1 MPQMNEPEVTRD
13 DFRRYFPYAPT
24 ALCIRECA
32 RLSTLRRCEIQSP
45 LLDVG
50 CGDGVFANIAFP
62 GMDTWG
68 IDINEDEARLAVRAK
83 AYSRV
88 IVGDITTEPLPEKYF
103 RSCVAN
109 CSLEHIPRID
119 LALRTIFN
127 SLEEGGNFITFVP
140 NKEWAEHLRSYRFLH
155 ALGAPSLAKTLQ
167 KSLDDF
173 FVHRHLY
180 DEAGWRQVVEDAG
193 FEIEVLQPVLS
204 SANTS
209 AYELFLLPS
218 LLGLANKKLTKKW
231 TNFPGARRAV
241 SDVAYALT
249 RAALASGDPTPTA
262 EFLIVGRRPQAS

>member
-1 MPQMNEPEVTRD
+1 MPQMTEPEVTRD

-32 RLSTLRRCEIQSP
+32 RLSTLRRFELQSP

-62 GMDTWG
+62 NMDSWG
-68 IDINEDEARLAVRAK
+68 IDINEDEARLAIAAN

-88 IVGDITTEPLPEKYF
+88 IVGDITTEALPKEHF

-119 LALRTIFN
+119 LALRTIFE

-140 NKEWAEHLRSYRFLH
+140 NKAWAEYLRSYRILD
-155 ALGAPSLAKTLQ
+155 ALGATALAKTLQ
-167 KSLDDF
+167 KSLDEF

-180 DEAGWRQVVEDAG
+180 DEQGWREVVEEAG

-204 SANTS
+204 SANTA

-218 LLGLANKKLTKKW
+218 LIGLANKKLTKKW
-231 TNFPGARRAV
+231 TNFPGARRAL
-241 SDVAYALT
+241 SDIAYALT
-249 RAALASGDPTPTA
+249 RAAVASGDPTPTA
-262 EFLIVGRRPQAS
+262 EFLIVGRRPHAS